1 MKQRITGLDLQIL
14 TSELSK
20 ELSNYRLQNIYNVAS
35 NSRQYLFKFSIPDSK
50 KVVVLEYGNRIHLTD
65 FERPTT
71 QQPTNFVTKLRKHL
85 KTRRLS
91 GIKQISNDRI
101 LVLEFSDGKYYL
113 VLEFFSA
120 GNILLLDES
129 QRILALQRLVS
140 AKQENDRYAV
150 NEEYKMFDKS
160 LFQQDFHYEKDCMT
174 LMKLNRGFKPTN

>member
-1 MKQRITGLDLQIL
+1 MDLQIL
-14 TSELSK
+14 TSELSR
-20 ELSNYRLQNIYNVAS
+20 ELLNYRLQNIYNVAS

-65 FERPTT
+65 FERATT

-91 GIKQISNDRI
+91 GIKQISNDRV

-120 GNILLLDES
+120 GNILLLDEELK
-129 QRILALQRLVS
+129 ILSLQRLVS
-140 AKQENDRYAV
+140 AKEDNDRYAV

-160 LFQQDFHYEKDCMT
+160 LFQTEFQYHKRSYTVAEIESWIKIH
-174 LMKLNRGFKPTN
+174 KEN